1 MICSWFAFLY
11 FLIIGQFGQVFK
23 AKLTRNGE
31 KTTVAVKT
39 LRNNPE
45 RIEVE
50 NLISEL
56 KIMIHLGSHDNIVNV
71 IGACTKRLPD
81 QELYVLVEYC
91 EHGNI
96 LDVLRRHKASFRWVM
111 ERTITISLALWLPIC
126 IYSHNTTYIE
136 SKSKK
141 NFSLQVWVANL
152 SFFNFSRKTKN
163 FRPFFAKN
171 EKKTKKILPTKIV
184 EIWTI
189 FEKLLAKNF

>member
-1 MICSWFAFLY
+1 MIDPNSLISSSFTFDRYVVDFLY
-11 FLIIGQFGQVFK
+11 SLIIGQFGQVFK

-96 LDVLRRHKASFRWVM
+96 LDVLRRHKASFR
-111 ERTITISLALWLPIC
+111 
-126 IYSHNTTYIE
+126 
-136 SKSKK
+136 
-141 NFSLQVWVANL
+141 
-152 SFFNFSRKTKN
+152 
-163 FRPFFAKN
+163 
-171 EKKTKKILPTKIV
+171 
-184 EIWTI
+184 
-189 FEKLLAKNF
+189 

>member
-111 ERTITISLALWLPIC
+111 ERTIKISLALWLPIC

-141 NFSLQVWVANL
+141 NFSLQVIAQVYSNCIQKKFLTQEHHAIKWVH
-152 SFFNFSRKTKN
+152 FFCTRT
-163 FRPFFAKN
+163 
-171 EKKTKKILPTKIV
+171 L
-184 EIWTI
+184 WTRVNHI
-189 FEKLLAKNF
+189 A

>member
-11 FLIIGQFGQVFK
+11 SLIIGQFGQVFK

-56 KIMIHLGSHDNIVNV
+56 KIMIHLGSHENIVNV

-111 ERTITISLALWLPIC
+111 ERTIKISL
-126 IYSHNTTYIE
+126 T
-136 SKSKK
+136 
-141 NFSLQVWVANL
+141 
-152 SFFNFSRKTKN
+152 
-163 FRPFFAKN
+163 
-171 EKKTKKILPTKIV
+171 
-184 EIWTI
+184 
-189 FEKLLAKNF
+189 LLL

>member
-1 MICSWFAFLY
+1 MIRGPESLRNTETLQLLKIKQKGD
-11 FLIIGQFGQVFK
+11 LIQFGQVFK
-23 AKLTRNGE
+23 AKLSRNGE

-56 KIMIHLGSHDNIVNV
+56 KIMIHLGSHENIVNV

-96 LDVLRRHKASFRWVM
+96 LDVLRRHKASFR
-111 ERTITISLALWLPIC
+111 
-126 IYSHNTTYIE
+126 
-136 SKSKK
+136 
-141 NFSLQVWVANL
+141 
-152 SFFNFSRKTKN
+152 
-163 FRPFFAKN
+163 
-171 EKKTKKILPTKIV
+171 
-184 EIWTI
+184 
-189 FEKLLAKNF
+189 

>member
-11 FLIIGQFGQVFK
+11 SFIIGQFGQVFK

-111 ERTITISLALWLPIC
+111 ERTIKICLALWLPTIWLC

-136 SKSKK
+136 SRIFPYKLLHKFIQLHKK
-141 NFSLQVWVANL
+141 NWLRSIM
-152 SFFNFSRKTKN
+152 
-163 FRPFFAKN
+163 P
-171 EKKTKKILPTKIV
+171 
-184 EIWTI
+184 
-189 FEKLLAKNF
+189 